1 MIERDHFKALALQIR
16 DLQDN
21 HKDNLEKVLEHA
33 EDAGVDRAGL
43 RRFVAW
49 KRQDPEKR
57 AQKEAI
63 DRQCQYLAG
72 ERDTPAVLPIGCELA
87 QAINCFRRNMT
98 VRQVAGELQ
107 ISTGKAGKL
116 RQLARMFAVDV
127 HVHADVDNTAE
138 GGRVD
143 VISPPEVA
151 DLPLHDPETGEIA
164 EPASPG
170 LPPKHAAAIGAVLD
184 EMAEEDDLVIPSF
197 LRRQPEPTP

>member
-16 DLQDN
+16 DLQDT
-21 HKDNLEKVLEHA
+21 HKDNVEKVLEHA
-33 EDAGVDRAGL
+33 DDAGVDRAGL

-63 DRQCQYLAG
+63 DQQCQYLAG
-72 ERDTPAVLPIGCELA
+72 ERDTPAVLPVGCELA

-98 VRQVAGELQ
+98 VRQTAEELR

-116 RQLARMFAVDV
+116 RQLARMFATDVVHATVDV
-127 HVHADVDNTAE
+127 DSAK
-138 GGRVD
+138 VD
-143 VISPPEVA
+143 VISPPEAA
-151 DLPLHDPETGEIA
+151 DLPLHDLETGEIV